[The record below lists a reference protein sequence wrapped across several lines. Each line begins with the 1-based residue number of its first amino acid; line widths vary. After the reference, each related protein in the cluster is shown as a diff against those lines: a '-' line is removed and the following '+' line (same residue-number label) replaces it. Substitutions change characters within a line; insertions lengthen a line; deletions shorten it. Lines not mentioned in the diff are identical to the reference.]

1 MIKEFEFYH
10 GVVFTQII
18 HAAKEGISVKP
29 YPTEDNASYV
39 INDKVGLYIKYSTK
53 RLSPWTF
60 SFQDRHQDEMLEMK
74 TKIGEV
80 FLLLVCSDDGVVILS
95 FNELKQILDESH
107 GKTEWISVAR
117 SRRKLFSVKG
127 SDGELQ
133 FKVARNDFLD
143 KIFHIINGLRIDKD
157 KSINSVD
164 VNAPVD

>member
-1 MIKEFEFYH
+1 
-10 GVVFTQII
+10 
-18 HAAKEGISVKP
+18 
-29 YPTEDNASYV
+29 
-39 INDKVGLYIKYSTK
+39 
-53 RLSPWTF
+53 
-60 SFQDRHQDEMLEMK
+60 MLEMK

-95 FNELKQILDESH
+95 FNELKQILDESY
-107 GKTEWISVAR
+107 GKPEWISVAR
-117 SRRKLFSVKG
+117 SRRKMFSVKG

-143 KIFHIINGLRIDKD
+143 KIFHIINRLQIDKD